1 MPQGIQVFNADGSLQ
16 FEFSDRV
23 VRVLTVQSVGT
34 ANGSVSNSEITTS
47 GTSAGIIKNDPG
59 KRAPNVTVNNGS
71 VAWDWTGVPSGQRD
85 GSANLSILM
94 Y

>member
-1 MPQGIQVFNADGSLQ
+1 MPQGVQVFNADGSLQ

-23 VRVLTVQSVGT
+23 MRILTVQAVGSL
-34 ANGSVSNSEITTS
+34 NGSVSNSEITTS
-47 GTSAGIIKNDPG
+47 GTSAGIVKNDPD
-59 KRAPNVTVNNGS
+59 KRVPNVTVNNGS

-85 GSANLSILM
+85 ASANLSIML